1 MVDTTARYDQAGAR
15 AERARRAE
23 NRQERSLDPQRYPTL
38 AEFAKPM
45 DAPVRT
51 IVGREKERDQ
61 ILASLC
67 RPELS
72 NVLLLAPPGS
82 GKALADDTLVAVDDT
97 RGYVPISEL
106 VFGDR
111 VFGGDGASTE
121 VIGVFPQGVKDAWQ
135 VSTGYG
141 EPVVCND
148 EHIWTVRDN
157 RTGATVTRTL
167 GELMGIGLS
176 LYDGSPRFAV
186 PAAAGI
192 KRGVKR
198 SVRMTL
204 TTAMRADSK
213 VSEDVLGANT
223 RLRETVLER
232 IVDRYSI
239 VPYDREHVLV
249 RTGSPEQAVR
259 LMRLLSSCGR
269 AARVCD
275 TEPTA
280 VCWRFST
287 PEFYPITVE
296 KLDEPVSM
304 TCIKVAAL
312 DGLFQAGRGHVVTH
326 NTALTQSVMLADPE
340 REYIE
345 VDPAKLVTGLNNP
358 NEMGARL
365 KALFDEAEA
374 HAAAENRELVLF
386 IDEFHQIVQLS
397 EAAVE
402 ALKPVLADSG
412 ARGLRFIG
420 ATTFDEYNTYVKKN
434 APLDERLQR
443 ISLTPTDDEGTVRIL
458 RGMVQRYGVDAQF
471 PDDNLLT
478 QIVEITN
485 RYQPASVQPRK
496 SIRQLDAMI
505 GKYRYTGELM
515 DMSMLVDIV
524 AQSSGVNLAF
534 NVDGTSIKKKLDS
547 RVYSQDMATTVVNR
561 RLQLCVADLH
571 DHTRPMASFLFAGPT
586 GVGKLSTDSTP
597 VPVFAE
603 NGSVFWKNHGDLQMG
618 DQVFDRTGAPTEVLG
633 VFPQGQKDIYRVT
646 LTDGRS
652 LDVGAE
658 HLWGVYTAKM
668 RKNKHAGKDV
678 AMKVMSTKDIMD
690 SGVVTV
696 YDGGTR
702 RHLKYFVPAN
712 GAVQWPEADLQL
724 DPYALGALIG
734 NGCLTLSQLT
744 LSSDDAY
751 TVYRVAD
758 TLGATPRPKRDSLK
772 YVDYSWVF
780 PTGRTA
786 KNGGSALLQTKDV
799 LSDAENLVGCY
810 SKDRRIPKKY
820 MSASIGQRWELVR
833 GLFDTDGTIESSTGR
848 FNVSYSTFS
857 KGLAEDVR
865 ELLFSLG
872 VSNSVNVWTRERDG
886 RTMVEYD
893 VHVKVGNEVKAQ
905 FFALPRKKEIA
916 EAAVVQTAD
925 RKRVKK
931 FDMIGISDIEKLP
944 EQESATCIYVDNPEH
959 LYQAGRGFVVTHN
972 TELTKQLANL
982 MFGDDRN
989 RLIRFDMS
997 EFADDNSLAVFRQ
1010 EITRAVGNQGH
1021 AVILL
1026 DEIEKASRWIL
1037 RLLLQVLD
1045 DGRMSDENG
1054 RQVNFLNS
1062 YVVMTT
1068 NAGSGVYNNI
1078 AQYASSDTGDGSN
1091 LDEYLT
1097 LIETAI
1103 KNQDFP
1109 PELLG
1114 RIDEIVPFQPLS
1126 RETQR
1131 KVIRNKLKELR
1142 DNVMLKHNVQLSI
1155 NDKVLQYLA
1164 DDLVTTAAE
1173 AGGARGATRTMQKEI
1188 ATAIATFINE
1198 NPERKKLMVYMKGD
1212 LRSDNKDM
1220 RKTRAVPA
1228 VAVVE

>member
-167 GELMGIGLS
+167 GELMEVGLS

-192 KRGVKR
+192 KRGVRR
-198 SVRMTL
+198 SVKMTL
-204 TTAMRADSK
+204 SAAMPVDSK
-213 VSEDVLGANT
+213 VSQDVLGADT
-223 RLRETVLER
+223 RLRETVINR

-287 PEFYPITVE
+287 PEFYPVTVE

-420 ATTFDEYNTYVKKN
+420 ATTFDEYNTHVKKN

-458 RGMVQRYGVDAQF
+458 RGVVQRYGVDAQF

-505 GKYRYTGELM
+505 GKHRFTGEPM

-534 NVDGTSIKKKLDS
+534 NVDGTSIKKKLDA

-586 GVGKLSTDSTP
+586 GVGKATLSSTP
-597 VPVFAE
+597 TPVVGV
-603 NGSVFWKNHGDLQMG
+603 NGELGWKNHGDLEIG
-618 DQVFDRTGAPTEVLG
+618 DYVFDRKGQATEVLG
-633 VFPQGQKDIYRVT
+633 VFPQGLRDVYRVT
-646 LTDGRS
+646 FTDGRQV
-652 LDVGAE
+652 DVDGD
-658 HLWGVYTAKM
+658 HLWGVYTTKM
-668 RKNKHAGKDV
+668 RQNKYAGKDV
-678 AMKVMSTKDIMD
+678 SRRMVSTKDMVD
-690 SGVVTV
+690 AGVVLTSNR
-696 YDGGTR
+696 DSR
-702 RHLKYFVPAN
+702 RHLKYYIPMN
-712 GAVQWPEADLQL
+712 KAVGTAEVDLGV
-724 DPYALGALIG
+724 DPYVMGVTLG
-734 NGCLTLSQLT
+734 NGCLTSGPFT
-744 LSSDDAY
+744 ISSDDAY
-751 TVYRVAD
+751 TVHRVMEA
-758 TLGATPRPKRDSLK
+758 LGVSAKPGSKNN
-772 YVDYSWVF
+772 YNWVF
-780 PTGRTA
+780 PTGRKEGPTQRDL
-786 KNGGSALLQTKDV
+786 LLQTKDV
-799 LSDAENLVGCY
+799 LGDYPELVGCY
-810 SKDRRIPKKY
+810 SKDRRIPRAY
-820 MSASIGQRWELVR
+820 MSGSIEQRWELVR
-833 GLFDTDGTIESSTGR
+833 GLFDTDGSIGGTSGR

-857 KGLAEDVR
+857 KGLAEDIR

-872 VSNSVNVWTRERDG
+872 VSSSVNVWTRERED

-893 VHVKVGNEVKAQ
+893 IHVKVGNEDKAQ
-905 FFALPRKKEIA
+905 FFALPRKRELA
-916 EAAVVQTAD
+916 EAAVVQTAG
-925 RKRVKK
+925 RTRVKK
-931 FDMIGISDIEKLP
+931 FDMVGVSGIEKLD
-944 EQESATCIYVDNPEH
+944 EQGETNCIYVDNPEH
-959 LYQAGRGFVVTHN
+959 LYQVGRGFVVTHN

-997 EFADDNSLAVFRQ
+997 EFADDNSLSVFRQ